1 MNLNNMLQ
9 LPAELMV
16 GETQLMDGQL
26 SMCICPNASYGGGS
40 GPLWAIE
47 NNRCQFTTK
56 WQGFYVEG
64 ICRKVDPKNL
74 EVTIDITQGRTWG
87 PFEAGRSV
95 TLHVRDIRRFHA
107 PRPSITQQID
117 DTQCLYE
124 AKAREKRFTEISIIE
139 LRHEVSESFDAALNK
154 IFGCVDFKKFE
165 DLLKA
170 YQKLTSE
177 INSRQETFMHDKSHP
192 LMNARDQFRRK
203 LKAFIQANS

>member
-1 MNLNNMLQ
+1 MNLNDMLQ
-9 LPAELMV
+9 RSAELMV
-16 GETQLMDGQL
+16 GETQIMDGQL
-26 SMCICPNASYGGGS
+26 AMCICPCASYGGGS

-47 NNRCQFTTK
+47 NHRCQFTTK

-74 EVTIDITQGRTWG
+74 QVTIDITHGKTWG
-87 PFEAGRSV
+87 PFESGRSV

-107 PRPSITQQID
+107 PRASITQQMD

-124 AKAREKRFTEISIIE
+124 DKAREQRFNEISIIE
-139 LRHEVSESFDAALNK
+139 LPSEISESYETSLNK
-154 IFGCVDFKKFE
+154 MFGFVDYKKLE
-165 DLLKA
+165 DLLRA

-177 INSRQETFMHDKSHP
+177 INLKQETFMHDKSHP

>member
-1 MNLNNMLQ
+1 MNLNDMLQ
-9 LPAELMV
+9 RPAELMV
-16 GETQLMDGQL
+16 GETRFMDGQL
-26 SMCICPNASYGGGS
+26 AMCICPCASYGGGS
-40 GPLWAIE
+40 GPLWAIQ
-47 NNRCQFTTK
+47 NHRCQFTTK

-74 EVTIDITQGRTWG
+74 QVTIDITLGKTWG

-117 DTQCLYE
+117 DTQYLYE
-124 AKAREKRFTEISIIE
+124 AKAREKRFTEISLNE
-139 LRHEVSESFDAALNK
+139 LPHEVSESYEVALNK
-154 IFGCVDFKKFE
+154 MFGVVDYKRLE

-170 YQKLTSE
+170 YQKLTGE
-177 INSRQETFMHDKSHP
+177 INSRQETFMHDKSHS

-203 LKAFIQANS
+203 LNAFIQTNS